1 MLKTSNIKSQNSK
14 LPTFRIWN
22 FRDLELFRVSQPKA
36 DAPLAQIFVF
46 RILLIVGLIILLNQF
61 SYSQDVRATA
71 KVDSNHIMIGDWF
84 RLHLEIEHPNNVT
97 VTIPTLPDSLEGFEI
112 IKREQPE
119 SKQINQQTLQT
130 QDFIVTSFDS
140 GMHIVPSIPVQYQ
153 RSGDTT
159 KYVVETSPIPIT
171 VVTVAVDTSQD
182 IKDVKPPLSVPITFA
197 DVLPYLL
204 VLVGIAGVIWL
215 VRYIL
220 RKLKRGEPL
229 IPEAPARPANE
240 VALEALRSLESE
252 KLWQRGK
259 VKDFHSLLTDIV
271 RLYIEHRFKILAMES
286 TSDEILD
293 AFGNETIAKESKDD
307 LKEMLYRADL
317 VKFAKFQTVAEENE
331 KSLAIGYKFVE
342 KTWQEP
348 ELVPIKPEQ
357 EVVA

>member
-1 MLKTSNIKSQNSK
+1 MLKISNIKSQNSK

-46 RILLIVGLIILLNQF
+46 RILLIVGLISLLNQF
-61 SYSQDVRATA
+61 SYSQDVRATT

-84 RLHLEIEHPNNVT
+84 RLHLEIEHSNNIT

-112 IKREQPE
+112 IKREQPS
-119 SKQINQQTLQT
+119 SKQIDQRTLQT

-153 RSGDTT
+153 HAGDTT
-159 KYVVETSPIPIT
+159 KYMVETSPIPIT
-171 VVTVAVDTSQD
+171 VGTVAVDTSQD

-204 VLVGIAGVIWL
+204 VFVGIAGVIWL
-215 VRYIL
+215 VRYIVKK
-220 RKLKRGEPL
+220 RKRGEPL

-259 VKDFHSLLTDIV
+259 VKEYHSLLTDIV
-271 RLYIEHRFKILAMES
+271 RLYIERRFNILAMES
-286 TSDEILD
+286 TSDEILN
-293 AFGNETIAKESKDD
+293 AFGNEIISKESKSD
-307 LKEMLYRADL
+307 LREMLLLADL

-331 KSLAIGYKFVE
+331 RSLAIGYDFVE
-342 KTWQEP
+342 KTWKEP
-348 ELVPIKPEQ
+348 EPVPIKPEQ
-357 EVVA
+357 KAAA